1 MKLQAAAEKHPQHER
16 HVENQIN
23 YANAVAEAYNDNW
36 KLWVE
41 RDLPKLIDQEIEKY
55 MKTSKIE
62 AKVDEKSLAEVKKK
76 ISEMVKSIF
85 Q

>member
-1 MKLQAAAEKHPQHER
+1 MKMQAAAEKHPQHER
-16 HVENQIN
+16 HVDNQIN
-23 YANAVAEAYNDNW
+23 YANAVAEAYNENW

-41 RDLPKLIDQEIEKY
+41 KDLPRLIDQEIENY

-76 ISEMVKSIF
+76 ITEMVKSIF

>member
-1 MKLQAAAEKHPQHER
+1 MD
-16 HVENQIN
+16 NQIN
-23 YANAVAEAYNDNW
+23 YANAVAEAYNENW

-41 RDLPKLIDQEIEKY
+41 KDLPRLIDQEIEKF

-62 AKVDEKSLAEVKKK
+62 AKVDEKSLNEVKKK
-76 ISEMVKSIF
+76 ITEMVKSIF

>member
-1 MKLQAAAEKHPQHER
+1 MKMQAAAEKHPQHER
-16 HVENQIN
+16 HVDNQIN

-36 KLWVE
+36 KMWVE

-55 MKTSKIE
+55 MRQSKIE
-62 AKVDEKSLAEVKKK
+62 PKVDEKSLAEAKRK
-76 ISEMVKSIF
+76 ITEMVKSIF

>member
-1 MKLQAAAEKHPQHER
+1 MD
-16 HVENQIN
+16 NQIN
-23 YANAVAEAYNDNW
+23 YANAVAEAYNENW

-41 RDLPKLIDQEIEKY
+41 KDLPRLIDQEIEKF

-62 AKVDEKSLAEVKKK
+62 PKVDEKSLNEVKKK
-76 ISEMVKSIF
+76 ITEMVKSIF

>member
-1 MKLQAAAEKHPQHER
+1 MD
-16 HVENQIN
+16 NQIN
-23 YANAVAEAYNDNW
+23 YANAVAEAYNENW

-41 RDLPKLIDQEIEKY
+41 KDLPRLIDQEIEKY

-62 AKVDEKSLAEVKKK
+62 AKVDEESLAEVKKK
-76 ISEMVKSIF
+76 ITEMVKSIF